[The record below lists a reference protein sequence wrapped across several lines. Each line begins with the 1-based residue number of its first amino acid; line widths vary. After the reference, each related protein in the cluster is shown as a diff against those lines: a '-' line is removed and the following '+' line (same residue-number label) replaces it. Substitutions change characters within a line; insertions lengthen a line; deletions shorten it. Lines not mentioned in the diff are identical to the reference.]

1 MRRLGVGLFCIA
13 AAAVYPCAT
22 LVDSGKPVPMQEEK
36 VVLIWD
42 QERETQ
48 HFVRTAHFGTKAED
62 IGFLVPLPSEPTITE
77 ADPDI
82 FSVVAYASRRWLD
95 MTEEGG
101 QAKGAVS
108 SVAVLQQVEVGG
120 YEVSVL
126 KAADESALVDWLDAN
141 GYPSS
146 PAIEDWAASYV
157 AKEFVITAFKFAGND
172 TGVIAT
178 KPICLSFKTDRL
190 YYPYREPSS
199 AASAHP
205 RVFEAY
211 VVSSQPLKPV
221 LENGEQF
228 RGRPTPDIELSAEE
242 QDLIAQYV
250 GQSEGSFARLD
261 NLAKFT
267 DLGWQPR
274 ADADI
279 WFEPNPDSTPHP
291 LPKKD
296 TWILYVIGAMAILPL
311 WVAHMVRSRQP

>member
-1 MRRLGVGLFCIA
+1 MGLLCIA
-13 AAAVYPCAT
+13 AAAAYPCAIF
-22 LVDSGKPVPMQEEK
+22 VESGKPVPMQAEK

-77 ADPDI
+77 ADPKI
-82 FSVVAYASRRWLD
+82 FSVVAYAARRWLD
-95 MTEEGG
+95 MTEERGR
-101 QAKGAVS
+101 ATKGSVS
-108 SVAVLQQVEVGG
+108 SVAVLQQFEVGG

-126 KAADESALVDWLDAN
+126 KASDESALVDWLGAN

-146 PAIEDWAASYV
+146 PAIEDWAAAYV
-157 AKEFVITAFKFAGND
+157 AKDFVITAFKFAGND

-178 KPICLSFKTDRL
+178 KPICLSFKADRL
-190 YYPYREPSS
+190 YYPYREPSGS
-199 AASAHP
+199 ASGHP

-211 VVSSQPLKPV
+211 VVSPEPLKPV
-221 LENGEQF
+221 LENGDEF
-228 RGRPTPDIELSAEE
+228 RGRPTPDIELSEEE
-242 QDLIAQYV
+242 QDLIAGYV
-250 GQSEGSFARLD
+250 GQPKGSFASLD

-267 DLGWQPR
+267 DLGRQAR

-279 WFEPNPDSTPHP
+279 WFEPNPDSKPHP

-296 TWILYVIGAMAILPL
+296 TSILYVLGAMAILPL
-311 WVAHMVRSRQP
+311 WVAYMVRSRRP